1 MASIISAGT
10 TSGTAL
16 NMTADTSGQLQL
28 ATGASATTAIT
39 IDTSQNVAFAKG
51 FTVGTTAAPA
61 FAAYNNAAQSFS
73 NSVVTKAIF
82 NTEVFDTNN
91 NFDST
96 TNYRFTPTVA
106 GYYSISGVITMNNA
120 SAGQGSYTLIA
131 KNGTIIASSS
141 AGAVASVSYSGP
153 QVTTLVYMNG
163 TTDYVELYGDMI
175 GATQNSIPTIFATGD
190 GVRFSAFLARSA

>member
-1 MASIISAGT
+1 MSSIVISGD
-10 TSGTAL
+10 TSGT
-16 NMTADTSGQLQL
+16 
-28 ATGASATTAIT
+28 IT
-39 IDTSQNVAFAKG
+39 IVAPAVSGTNTLTLPANTGTVLTSASTQSQLPPNIAG
-51 FTVGTTAAPA
+51 NGPA
-61 FAAYNNAAQSFS
+61 FAAYNSTAQSFT
-73 NSVVTKAIF
+73 NSVVTKAQF
-82 NTEVFDTNN
+82 NTKVFDTANC
-91 NFDST
+91 FDNT

-106 GYYSISGVITMNNA
+106 GYYFVSGIITMNNA

-131 KNGTIIASSS
+131 KNGTVIASAS

-175 GATQNSIPTIFATGD
+175 GATQNTIPTIFATGD